1 MNETRFE
8 NVEETVYS
16 ETLENGLRV
25 FLLPK
30 KDYNK
35 TYAVFTTN
43 YGSVDNTFVPIGE
56 DGLTSVPDGIAH
68 FLEHKM
74 FEKEDGD
81 VFFKFGEKGAF
92 TNAFTS
98 FTRTAYLFSS
108 TSYVMENLKTL
119 LDFVQQPYF
128 TEETVEKE
136 KGIIGQEIRMYDD
149 DADFRVYFGA
159 IENMYQ
165 NHPVK
170 IDIAGTV
177 ESIADIDKDLLYL
190 CYNTFYHPSNMVLFV
205 VGQLDPH
212 EMMEEIRENQAA
224 KHFEK
229 EAEIKRSFPDE
240 PREVAHKKKKLAFP
254 VQIAKN
260 LVGMKEDIGL
270 LRGFEA
276 VKHEMI
282 ADLALE
288 LLFGTT
294 SENYLKLYNE
304 GIIDDSF
311 GYDYTL
317 SDSFS
322 FVLIGGDATN
332 PDEQAKRIEEAWFEA
347 SEKGISKENLELVK
361 RKKTGQ
367 FLRALN
373 SPEFIANQFSQY
385 ILEEASLFDL
395 PKAIES
401 ITVQEV
407 EAFIQSL
414 ANEERITTF
423 QLIPEEN

>member
-1 MNETRFE
+1 MNEINFKD
-8 NVEETVYS
+8 VDETVYS

-30 KDYNK
+30 KDFNK

-43 YGSVDNTFVPIGE
+43 YGSIDNTFVPIGE
-56 DGLTSVPDGIAH
+56 DQLTHVPDGIAH

-108 TSYVMENLKTL
+108 TSNVAENLETL
-119 LDFVQQPYF
+119 LDFVQEPYF
-128 TEETVEKE
+128 TEETVKKE

-149 DADFRVYFGA
+149 DADFRVYFGV
-159 IENMYQ
+159 IENMYH

-177 ESIADIDKDLLYL
+177 ESIANIDKDLLYL

-205 VGQLDPH
+205 VGQLEPN
-212 EMMEEIRENQAA
+212 EMIEQIRVNQAR
-224 KHFEK
+224 KSFEHVGTI
-229 EAEIKRSFPDE
+229 ERSFPEE
-240 PREVAHKKKKLAFP
+240 PREVAIKERKLTFP

-260 LVGMKEDIGL
+260 LVGIKEDIGT
-270 LRGFEA
+270 LRGMEA
-276 VKHEMI
+276 VRHEMT
-282 ADLALE
+282 ADIALE
-288 LLFGTT
+288 AMFGTT
-294 SENYLKLYNE
+294 SDNYLSLYNE
-304 GIIDDSF
+304 GVIDDTF

-322 FVLIGGDATN
+322 FVMIGGDAVD
-332 PDEQAKRIEEAWFEA
+332 PDLQAERIEKALFLA
-347 SEKGISKENLELVK
+347 AEKGIDEADLELVK
-361 RKKTGQ
+361 RKKIGQ

-385 ILEEASLFDL
+385 ILEDASLFDL
-395 PKAIES
+395 PEAIAL
-401 ITVQEV
+401 ITKEDVNQ
-407 EAFIQSL
+407 FIQSL
-414 ANEERITTF
+414 AKKSQITKF
-423 QLIPEEN
+423 QIVPE

>member
-1 MNETRFE
+1 MNETRFD

-43 YGSVDNTFVPIGE
+43 YGSVDNAFVPIGE
-56 DGLTSVPDGIAH
+56 EQLTHVPDGIAH

-108 TSYVMENLKTL
+108 TSYVTENLETL

-177 ESIADIDKDLLYL
+177 ESIAEINKDLLYL

-205 VGQLDPH
+205 VGQLEPH
-212 EMMEEIRENQAA
+212 EMMEVIRENQAA

-229 EAEIKRSFPDE
+229 EAGIERAFPDE
-240 PREVAHKKKKLAFP
+240 PREVAYKEKKLAFP

-276 VKHEMI
+276 VKHEMV

-304 GIIDDSF
+304 GVIDDTF

-332 PDEQAKRIEEAWFEA
+332 PDEQAERIREAWFEA
-347 SEKGISKENLELVK
+347 AEKGISAESLELVK

-401 ITVQEV
+401 ITVQDI
-407 EAFIQSL
+407 EAFIRSL
-414 ANEERITTF
+414 ANEEQITTF
-423 QLIPEEN
+423 QLIPE